1 MDALAAYALGQ
12 DGLTAAAGRLPVST
26 SPLPL
31 TDDDTSLSVRLSSAG
46 QPTNAFEKAAARE
59 VRVLDGTRALDSS
72 GFSTLGQDEID
83 VSSVRRMATQLMR
96 ISLAPD
102 LDKVREGARGRVQR
116 IMQDRQRVARQVTS
130 YILNPAAYA
139 VRVSRLYAPYTAPA
153 PQNEPSQTEFE
164 DLMADIFGMAFNTVA
179 SASDR
184 IGMFLFTLYVIRSEL
199 DLSSFPLDGSVDLLW
214 MGLLL
219 GPDKAGLPW
228 RSAYARL
235 DQDVVDSLPLELPE
249 WGFYWVSTATV
260 PTNAAARL
268 RQHALRLKTVPR
280 FVYQVVADSI
290 DLSRLPV
297 SVLPMVGEDVTLII
311 QAPPRPVRWFAT
323 LLDAQTARDA
333 AERDML
339 PGRLDIDAS
348 AIMDRYVFDL
358 GEVGAPVIK
367 CPPFPFIVFGLS
379 LSATDDTKYNVT
391 RVVQVYPQAYCVR
404 SHSSELMLAGI
415 EEKQRRVRW
424 ELPVLQPYDPMSEVT
439 EAHYTLVWHWN
450 QVRLSLGGQ
459 LPFGLYSVSQ
469 QAEAAVRLWAND
481 AAFDAENPIVRA
493 LALNDGRLPAVDPLL
508 RPTMESIA
516 RELWYET
523 QARERAGQPARHE
536 SDIRYTRG
544 LLALRERQ
552 RARFENRGATSYVL
566 YEGQASATKLYP
578 DFLLLQSDIDSP
590 LIAVADTSRATIVA
604 SDGPSQT
611 EMLEILR
618 ELNAYQRRALPGLR
632 ERVAV
637 QVAEDVIDPYG
648 ARALDNPETR
658 RELYGHYLKVKGLAD
673 RFNRLLS
680 APNPDLE
687 QVPDFDLAFTNELRV
702 LRE

>member
-1 MDALAAYALGQ
+1 MDQLAAYAFNEE
-12 DGLTAAAGRLPVST
+12 DLTAAAGRLPVST

-31 TDDDTSLSVRLSSAG
+31 ADDDTSLSVRLSSAG

-72 GFSTLGQDEID
+72 GFSTLDQAEID
-83 VSSVRRMATQLMR
+83 TSSVRRMANQLFR
-96 ISLAPD
+96 VSLEPD
-102 LDKVREGARGRVQR
+102 YDKVREGARDRVRR
-116 IMQDRQRVARQVTS
+116 IVQDRQRAARQVTS
-130 YILNPAAYA
+130 FLNSVAYA
-139 VRVSRLYAPYTAPA
+139 VRVSRLYAPYVASS
-153 PQNEPSQTEFE
+153 PQNEPSPTEFQ
-164 DLMADIFGMAFNTVA
+164 DLMTDIFGMSFDTVA
-179 SASDR
+179 SADDR
-184 IGMFLFTLYVIRSEL
+184 IGMFLFTVWAIRAEL
-199 DLSSFPLDGSVDLLW
+199 DLSSFPLDGSVDFMW

-235 DQDVVDSLPLELPE
+235 DQDLVDSLPLELPE
-249 WGFYWVSTATV
+249 WGFYWVATATV

-268 RQHALRLKTVPR
+268 RHHALRLRTVPR
-280 FVYQVVADSI
+280 FVYKVVADSI
-290 DLSRLPV
+290 DLSRLPI
-297 SVLPMVGEDVTLII
+297 SVLPMVGEDVTLLI

-323 LLDAQTARDA
+323 LLDAQTAREA

-367 CPPFPFIVFGLS
+367 SPPFPFVVFGLS
-379 LSATDDTKYNVT
+379 ISADDEKKYNVT

-424 ELPVLQPYDPMSEVT
+424 ELPVLQPYDPMSEIS

-450 QVRLSLGGQ
+450 QVRLSLGVQ

-481 AAFDAENPIVRA
+481 AAFDSANPIVRA
-493 LALNDGRLPAVDPLL
+493 LALNAERPPDIDALL

-516 RELWYET
+516 RELWYEA
-523 QARERAGQPARHE
+523 QARERTGQPARHE

-544 LLALRERQ
+544 LLTHRERQ
-552 RARFENRGATSYVL
+552 RARFDNRGGKSYVL
-566 YEGQASATKLYP
+566 YEGQASSTKLYP

-590 LIAVADTSRATIVA
+590 LIAVADTSRATIVV

-611 EMLEILR
+611 AMLEILR
-618 ELNAYQRRALPGLR
+618 EINAYQQRALPGLR
-632 ERVAV
+632 DKVTA
-637 QVAEDVIDPYG
+637 QVEEDVLNPYG
-648 ARALDNPETR
+648 AQALDNPETR

-673 RFNRLLS
+673 RFNRLLA

-687 QVPDFDLAFTNELRV
+687 EVPDFDRAFTNELRV